1 MKGSLAKVPN
11 NRGGDLMAGTGTEM
25 SHSARE
31 SNHPPPTTGTE
42 AWENEGGA
50 TQAHGSSQTPLSKAT
65 NGEIAMSDNL
75 RIPAAILA
83 SAMLDSGRART
94 HDELMKHYREFLKRL
109 ADFEASGIHQSRR
122 EGSSA

>member
-1 MKGSLAKVPN
+1 MSPSTRKS
-11 NRGGDLMAGTGTEM
+11 NR
-25 SHSARE
+25 RR
-31 SNHPPPTTGTE
+31 PPIPGTE

-50 TQAHGSSQTPLSKAT
+50 TAHRSGQTRPAKAT
-65 NGEIAMSDNL
+65 SSREVAMGDNL

-109 ADFEASGIHQSRR
+109 ADFEASGIHQTRG
-122 EGSSA
+122 EGSSG